1 MALTSLECTYTWA
14 GPRTIAA
21 ARGRCMLRHMSDS
34 YAGIVEQWVRRVV
47 DEYGARL
54 AVRGVDDPGRRKSN
68 AFCALCVAALLDLDE
83 ARAVDRLTDGG
94 EDGGV
99 DAIHVGETLH
109 DSFTVWLFQ
118 AKYHAS
124 LEGTKAFPAGELPKI
139 IQTVKTIFDPEKPL
153 TGMRDIA
160 HAVEDARS
168 RIRDGAIPQVQVVLC
183 NNGVRWQRDGD
194 ARIAQEGL
202 DPRQVQWEHVNHR
215 RLVELKVPREINT
228 ILAFEGDAAV
238 EDLSFRRVL
247 VGRLGVRQLAALMDE
262 HGDLL
267 LERNIRRF
275 LGPSNR
281 VNQDMLATL
290 ATPALRPNFYFY
302 NNGVTMTCRGFQHN
316 ALQARNFA
324 VQVKGLQ
331 IINGGQTCK
340 TIQRALQARP
350 DDDYTQAHVLVRL
363 YALGDDDQ
371 EVVDKITYATNSQ
384 TPIELQDLRAN
395 DEVQRRL
402 TLDVQALGYTYV
414 SKRGGDRRVAG
425 AIGSAE
431 AAEAIMAVWR
441 QKPHVA
447 RTAGM
452 KLFDQY
458 YGQIFNPTLTGAELV
473 AAALVLRDV
482 ETRRQARGYPAWA
495 ELFVPYASHHLALM
509 IWRDVLGTAA
519 PGWSLDHGALTGALE
534 RWQSQAERVYLAM
547 IEELAVLLQ
556 GWTFLSF
563 DQPHALR
570 DVAGAFRGGRLVEG
584 LTLWARR
591 PDGERWRTAM
601 HELAEPK
608 LSAWKQRHAGRGH
621 QLELSSSDPPAG
633 ES

>member
-1 MALTSLECTYTWA
+1 M
-14 GPRTIAA
+14 
-21 ARGRCMLRHMSDS
+21 DVQ
-34 YAGIVEQWVRRVV
+34 AGIVEQWVRRVT

-54 AVRGVDDPGRRKSN
+54 ALRGSDSEDRRKSN
-68 AFCALCVAALLDLDE
+68 AFCALCVAALLELDE
-83 ARAVDRLTDGG
+83 SRAVDCLTDGS
-94 EDGGV
+94 EDSGV
-99 DAIHVGETLH
+99 DAMYVGETLH
-109 DSFTVWLFQ
+109 DTFTVWLFQ
-118 AKYHAS
+118 SKYHRS
-124 LEGTKAFPAGELPKI
+124 LDATKAFPAGELPKI
-139 IQTVKTIFDPEKPL
+139 IQTVQTIFDPAKPL

-168 RIRDGAIPQVQVVLC
+168 RIRDGAIPNVQVVLC
-183 NNGVRWQRDGD
+183 SNGVRWQRDGD
-194 ARIAQEGL
+194 ARIAQAEL
-202 DPRQVQWEHVNHR
+202 DPRQVQWEFVNHR

-238 EDLSFRRVL
+238 EDLSFRRVF

-281 VNQDMLATL
+281 VNQDMLTTL

-302 NNGVTMTCRGFQHN
+302 NNGVTMVCRGFQHN

-340 TIQRALQARP
+340 TIQRALQERP
-350 DDDYTQAHVLVRL
+350 DEDYSQAHVLVRL
-363 YALGDDDQ
+363 YALDEADQ
-371 EVVDKITYATNSQ
+371 EIVDRITYATNSQ

-402 TLDVQALGYTYV
+402 VLDVQALGYAYAP
-414 SKRGGDRRVAG
+414 KRGGARRMVG
-425 AIGSAE
+425 DIGSAE

-458 YGQIFNPTLTGAELV
+458 YGQVFTPTLTGAELV
-473 AAALVLRDV
+473 AAVMVLRDV
-482 ETRRQARGYPAWA
+482 ETRRRERAYPAWA
-495 ELFVPYASHHLALM
+495 EVFIPYASHHLALM
-509 IWRDVLGTAA
+509 IWQSIHATAVSPGSPFDHRAFALFMDRWRPTSEAAYLQMVEDLAIVLRS
-519 PGWSLDHGALTGALE
+519 WIF
-534 RWQSQAERVYLAM
+534 V
-547 IEELAVLLQ
+547 
-556 GWTFLSF
+556 TFDRTPS
-563 DQPHALR
+563 LR
-570 DVAGAFRGGRLVEG
+570 DLAGAFRGGRLLEG
-584 LTLWARR
+584 LALYFK
-591 PDGERWRTAM
+591 PEGNWRTAM
-601 HELAEPK
+601 RAVAEPE
-608 LSAWKQRHAGRGH
+608 LTAWKQRHVGRGH
-621 QLELSSSDPPAG
+621 QLDISGAADG
-633 ES
+633 ED

>member
-1 MALTSLECTYTWA
+1 
-14 GPRTIAA
+14 
-21 ARGRCMLRHMSDS
+21 MSDS

-47 DEYGARL
+47 DEYGSRL
-54 AVRGVDDPGRRKSN
+54 AARGVDDPGRRKSN
-68 AFCALCVAALLDLDE
+68 AFCALCVAALLELDE
-83 ARAVDRLTDGG
+83 GKAVDCLTDGG

-118 AKYHAS
+118 AKYHGS
-124 LEGTKAFPAGELPKI
+124 LDGTKAFPAGELSKI
-139 IQTVKTIFDPEKPL
+139 IQTVTTIFDPEKPL

-183 NNGVRWQRDGD
+183 NNGVRWQKDGD
-194 ARIAQEGL
+194 ARIAQADL

-228 ILAFEGDAAV
+228 VLAFEGDAAV

-247 VGRLGVRQLAALMDE
+247 VGRLSVRQIAALMHE

-275 LGPSNR
+275 LGPNNR
-281 VNQDMLATL
+281 VNHDMLTTL

-302 NNGVTMTCRGFQHN
+302 NNGVTMVCRGFQHN
-316 ALQARNFA
+316 SLQARNFA

-340 TIQRALQARP
+340 TIQRALEARP
-350 DDDYTQAHVLVRL
+350 EDDYSQAHVLVRL
-363 YALGDDDQ
+363 YALGEDDQ
-371 EVVDKITYATNSQ
+371 EIVDKITYATNSQ

-402 TLDVQALGYTYV
+402 VLDVQAIGYTYV
-414 SKRGGDRRVAG
+414 SKRGGARRMEG

-431 AAEAIMAVWR
+431 AAEAIMSVWR

-458 YGQIFNPTLTGAELV
+458 YSQVFTPTLTGAELV
-473 AAALVLRDV
+473 AAVLVLRDV
-482 ETRRQARGYPAWA
+482 ETRRRTRAYPAWA
-495 ELFVPYASHHLALM
+495 EIFMPYASHHLTMM
-509 IWRDVLGTAA
+509 IWMHVLATSA
-519 PGWSLDHGALTGALE
+519 TGQTLAHTGFARAIE
-534 RWQSQAERVYLAM
+534 RWQAQAEQTYLAM
-547 IEELAVLLQ
+547 VDDLAVVLKV
-556 GWTFLSF
+556 WMALSL
-563 DQPHALR
+563 DQPQVLR
-570 DVAGAFRGGRLVEG
+570 DIAGAFRGGRLGAG
-584 LTLWARR
+584 LALWFA
-591 PDGERWRTAM
+591 PDGAQRRDSMRGLADP
-601 HELAEPK
+601 ELA
-608 LSAWKQRHAGRGH
+608 SWKQRHAGRGH
-621 QLELSSSDPPAG
+621 QLPLSGSEPG
-633 ES
+633 ED